1 MQLLPNEII
10 QVLVHELTRFVI
22 FTLYRVNFV
31 QQRGRTVGNCPGACP
46 QLLPR
51 ENRSQIDPG
60 SPEIEVETGQMRTYS
75 VHELTRSGMV
85 M

>member
-1 MQLLPNEII
+1 MIPMQLLPNEII

-60 SPEIEVETGQMRTYS
+60 SPEIEVEAGALRTPNMHS
-75 VHELTRSGMV
+75 LKV
-85 M
+85 